1 MDRKTAHRLKSTDEI
16 VWFSSLS
23 FRKDEDESNR
33 ALSRF
38 PPPPV
43 MTLRSIS
50 NMTTKCSHCI
60 EHGSWINLKSAFS
73 QEKLNFFFSL
83 TTCERES
90 IETTPQNLITNNQN
104 SSLLIQFHYCAA
116 GLALFTSKSVLLN
129 KYRFLDEGKF
139 SAETFKLPVL
149 GLNSIFHKKSKKKRR
164 NSSTSRCAVRVFLLF
179 FARAKKNYTN

>member
-1 MDRKTAHRLKSTDEI
+1 MKMKAI
-16 VWFSSLS
+16 VHWADFLH
-23 FRKDEDESNR
+23 
-33 ALSRF
+33 
-38 PPPPV
+38 V

-90 IETTPQNLITNNQN
+90 IETTPQNLITKNQN
-104 SSLLIQFHYCAA
+104 SSLLIQFHYCVA

-149 GLNSIFHKKSKKKRR
+149 GLNSIFHKIKQKKKR

-179 FARAKKNYTN
+179 FARAKKTTRINSRAKRITQFSHRRRSFLAFSG